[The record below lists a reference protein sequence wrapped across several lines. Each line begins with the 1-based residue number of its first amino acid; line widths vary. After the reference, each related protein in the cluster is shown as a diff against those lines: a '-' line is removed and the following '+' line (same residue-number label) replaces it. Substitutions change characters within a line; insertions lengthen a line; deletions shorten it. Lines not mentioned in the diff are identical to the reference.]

1 MDAQK
6 KRLKKKKKLNHKGR
20 MFNRSGIKVTL
31 VLLSKARVFFNP
43 IFCKTNMFNIKITIM
58 QVSLKSCL
66 YFFNCKSVALNWQTC
81 QYIYTFLLFGTMWLI
96 SAPVLK
102 LCDTKNQTK
111 ERKKKKKS
119 LSIGIVYIFGFL
131 IIF

>member
-1 MDAQK
+1 MFLILTSPKNDISMLPVTVKNQHYGCSEK
-6 KRLKKKKKLNHKGR
+6 EVKEKKKLNHKGR

-66 YFFNCKSVALNWQTC
+66 YFFNCKSVALNWQKC
-81 QYIYTFLLFGTMWLI
+81 
-96 SAPVLK
+96 
-102 LCDTKNQTK
+102 
-111 ERKKKKKS
+111 
-119 LSIGIVYIFGFL
+119 
-131 IIF
+131 